1 MRECCTCVV
10 LLSVIQAAYVHFL
23 LKKIATVLVAM
34 PYRCCPLRISL
45 RMPTS
50 SGVAVSNNSLHVFS
64 SCSQTNLKGVLQW
77 LHLADRVAAQW
88 LRVYSVVNVWR
99 SALKNSFWCIQEV
112 ERASKKVQTQ
122 SSVVDNVRKQLATLE
137 DTLLHTK
144 KQYKQH
150 EESIEPLRQKV
161 SAAEVRLE
169 RLSVERHS
177 LLVYTMVLY
186 TCSVAFLYPSSI
198 CSFSVKKLLQYW

>member
-1 MRECCTCVV
+1 M
-10 LLSVIQAAYVHFL
+10 
-23 LKKIATVLVAM
+23 
-34 PYRCCPLRISL
+34 
-45 RMPTS
+45 
-50 SGVAVSNNSLHVFS
+50 
-64 SCSQTNLKGVLQW
+64 
-77 LHLADRVAAQW
+77 
-88 LRVYSVVNVWR
+88 
-99 SALKNSFWCIQEV
+99 

-186 TCSVAFLYPSSI
+186 TCSVAFLYQSSI
-198 CSFSVKKLLQYW
+198 CSFSVKKNCYSTGSHAASLLPPLRISLRMSIAGKSGHAQQLPPKSAPSHGGSRPPSNAWSHGPTQVHTPNGISIRFFIFVGLMLVTKRQIHT